1 MTGDD
6 DHLQQLVRSA
16 LPRAADQVPA
26 RDLWPLVVGR
36 VQTHEG
42 WSWLD
47 LSLVAI
53 VTVVLL
59 MFPRWLFLLAYH
71 L

>member
-6 DHLQQLVRSA
+6 GLERLLRAA
-16 LPRAADQVPA
+16 LPRAADQKPS
-26 RDLWPLVVGR
+26 RDLWPLVVNR
-36 VQTHEG
+36 VQARVG

-47 LSLVAI
+47 VSLAAL
-53 VTVVLL
+53 VTAVLL
-59 MFPRWLFLLAYH
+59 MFPGWLFLLAYH

>member
-1 MTGDD
+1 MTGDEGLQ
-6 DHLQQLVRSA
+6 HLLRSA
-16 LPRAADQVPA
+16 LLPAADQSPS
-26 RDLWPLVVGR
+26 RDLWPLVVNR
-36 VQTHEG
+36 VQARVE

-47 LSLVAI
+47 VSLAAV
-53 VTVVLL
+53 VTIVLL

>member
-6 DHLQQLVRSA
+6 GLQQLLRSA
-16 LPRAADQVPA
+16 LSRTVDQAPS
-26 RDLWPLVVGR
+26 RDLWPLVVHR
-36 VQTHEG
+36 VQARVG

-47 LSLVAI
+47 VSLAAV
-53 VTVVLL
+53 VTIVLL
-59 MFPRWLFLLAYH
+59 MFPGWLFLLAYH

>member
-6 DHLQQLVRSA
+6 GLQELLRAA
-16 LPRAADQVPA
+16 LPRAADQAPA
-26 RDLWPLVVGR
+26 RDLWPLVMNR
-36 VQTHEG
+36 VQARVG

-47 LSLVAI
+47 LSLAAV
-53 VTVVLL
+53 VTIVLL
-59 MFPRWLFLLAYH
+59 MFPPWLFLLAYH

>member
-1 MTGDD
+1 MIDD
-6 DHLQQLVRSA
+6 DSLKQLLRSA
-16 LPRAADQVPA
+16 LPRAADREPS
-26 RDLWPLVVGR
+26 RDLWPLVVNR
-36 VQTHEG
+36 VQARAG

-47 LSLVAI
+47 VSLAAG

-59 MFPRWLFLLAYH
+59 MFPGWLFLLAYH

>member
-6 DHLQQLVRSA
+6 GLERLLRA
-16 LPRAADQVPA
+16 AFPRAADREPS
-26 RDLWPLVVGR
+26 RDLWPLVVNR
-36 VQTHEG
+36 VQARVG

-47 LSLVAI
+47 VSLA
-53 VTVVLL
+53 TVVTIALL

>member
-1 MTGDD
+1 MTGDEGLQ
-6 DHLQQLVRSA
+6 HLLRSA
-16 LPRAADQVPA
+16 LPRAADQAPA
-26 RDLWPLVVGR
+26 RDLWPLVVNR
-36 VQTHEG
+36 VQARVR

-47 LSLVAI
+47 VGLAGV
-53 VTVVLL
+53 VTIVLL

>member
-6 DHLQQLVRSA
+6 RLQQLLRSA
-16 LPRAADQVPA
+16 LPRAAAQAPS
-26 RDLWPLVVGR
+26 RDLWPLVVNRAQAR
-36 VQTHEG
+36 VG

-47 LSLVAI
+47 VSLATF
-53 VTVVLL
+53 VTIVLL

>member
-6 DHLQQLVRSA
+6 GLQHLLRSA
-16 LPRAADQVPA
+16 LPRAAEGAPS
-26 RDLWPLVVGR
+26 RDLWPLIEKR
-36 VQTHEG
+36 VQARAE

-47 LSLVAI
+47 VSLAAAVTI
-53 VTVVLL
+53 VLV
-59 MFPRWLFLLAYH
+59 MFPGWLFLLAYH